1 MQEELTL
8 GVMGG
13 ASRPPHPRAA
23 SSQGSP
29 REGRAGWE
37 QVSLSITV
45 SELHRGQ
52 EGGAST
58 LQLGSQEDRA
68 AGPGE
73 NVEDVRHRRERSCVS
88 FSSSIS
94 ITRHDR
100 YHHHHHNNITTTTT
114 PKSNFSLL
122 SSDHTSGLFHTRNR
136 HNSISTYLSLLLHF
150 TDEDSEAQRV

>member
-1 MQEELTL
+1 MGELTL

-13 ASRPPHPRAA
+13 ESWPPHPRAA

-73 NVEDVRHRRERSCVS
+73 NVEDVRRWRERSCVS
-88 FSSSIS
+88 FSSIVF
-94 ITRHDR
+94 ITVMTV
-100 YHHHHHNNITTTTT
+100 ITIITIT
-114 PKSNFSLL
+114 
-122 SSDHTSGLFHTRNR
+122 
-136 HNSISTYLSLLLHF
+136 ILLLLPL
-150 TDEDSEAQRV
+150 RVTLVY